1 MHSLATETEL
11 KTLKVKWLQWNGYR
25 GTPKQI
31 AKVTLTADMLRR
43 MLAERGVS

>member
-1 MHSLATETEL
+1 MDSLATDTEL

-31 AKVTLTADMLRR
+31 AKVTHRR
-43 MLAERGVS
+43 YASPYARGTGVS